1 MTRTISVVLLGVPFL
16 VGFCPAQPRYT
27 FVKGKVRCP
36 DEIATTGYY
45 RNYSY
50 GFSISIPRG
59 LKGFWNSAICVKD
72 KRDCVCMG
80 DHGRFIP
87 VDRYSYLQVFV
98 EPQNSETIRESI
110 DEEIGFM
117 LRTHE
122 EKKEPAEVVTRASAR
137 LGGESAT
144 RLRLKYQDA
153 KTRESMLED
162 SIIGWLVDRDHGGW
176 LYSITSATP
185 EKLYPKHK
193 ALFYSI
199 MRSWRYRSVPQNSWR
214 KAMRGPS
221 LLGRF

>member
-59 LKGFWNSAICVKD
+59 LKGYWNSARCVKN

-87 VDRYSYLQVFV
+87 VDRYSYVQVFV
-98 EPQNSETIRESI
+98 EVMNSETVRESI
-110 DEEIGFM
+110 D
-117 LRTHE
+117 
-122 EKKEPAEVVTRASAR
+122 
-137 LGGESAT
+137 
-144 RLRLKYQDA
+144 
-153 KTRESMLED
+153 
-162 SIIGWLVDRDHGGW
+162 
-176 LYSITSATP
+176 
-185 EKLYPKHK
+185 
-193 ALFYSI
+193 
-199 MRSWRYRSVPQNSWR
+199 
-214 KAMRGPS
+214 
-221 LLGRF
+221 